1 MTALPLPLPLPMMQ
15 LLLTLAFVVLL
26 AYLFANAEVHI
37 EGDAGWASNLPTWR
51 IENHWLLDLFWGG
64 RAMTGYHAYVFS
76 FIAIF
81 FHFPIFFLAHWSWLM
96 EARIMASI
104 MLFWIVEDYLWF
116 VINPAFGWR
125 RFRPEFAVWHRYWVF
140 GAPVDY
146 WLFSM
151 LGTALFWIS
160 Y

>member
-1 MTALPLPLPLPMMQ
+1 MTAPSPQ
-15 LLLTLAFVVLL
+15 LLQLALTLIFVIVL
-26 AYLFANAEVHI
+26 AYFFANAEIHI
-37 EGDAGWASNLPTWR
+37 EGDAGWAANLPTWR
-51 IENHWLLDLFWGG
+51 IEKHWLLDLFWGG

-81 FHFPIFFLAHWSWLM
+81 FHFPVFFLAQWSWLI
-96 EARIMASI
+96 EARILASI

-125 RFRPEFAVWHRYWVF
+125 RFRPELVAWHRHWAI

-146 WLFSM
+146 WLFAALS
-151 LGTALFWIS
+151 TALFWIS